1 MLHSLLK
8 SLGSVIVLS
17 FSGSNAS
24 WYLSRVSVDDL
35 RTEERWYFICERW
48 LAVEED
54 DGRVERILPVAS
66 EQELTHFQHLFVS
79 KTVRELGDG
88 HLWFSVVTRPA
99 TSPFTRV
106 QRVSCCLSLLCC
118 TMITNAMFY
127 NLGGEGEKSTII
139 QIGSYEFD
147 LRVFI
152 IGIQSSLIVFPV
164 NFAIVQIFRN
174 VRPKEVKRERDI
186 ETNEK
191 QEEHFADISRC
202 SSVETLQN
210 ASSEAQII
218 EKREETNSKKASSIK
233 QKKKKGLP
241 HGLVYVAWVLCF
253 LASVTSAA
261 FTVFYSL
268 QWGPEIAN
276 KWLIAFVT
284 SFFQSIL
291 IIQPLKV
298 VIAALLF
305 AIIIKKPMDAGD
317 ETSDKKELKTSPDDR
332 ETGDDIILD
341 YDENDERYR
350 LD

>member
-1 MLHSLLK
+1 M
-8 SLGSVIVLS
+8 
-17 FSGSNAS
+17 
-24 WYLSRVSVDDL
+24 DDL

-54 DGRVERILPVAS
+54 DGKVERILPVAS

-99 TSPFTRV
+99 NSPFTRV

-118 TMITNAMFY
+118 TMVTNAMFY
-127 NLGGEGEKSTII
+127 QIGGGGETTTMI

-147 LRVFI
+147 LRGFI
-152 IGIQSSLIVFPV
+152 IGIQASLIVFPV
-164 NFAIVQIFRN
+164 NFALVQIFRN
-174 VRPKEVKRERDI
+174 VRPKEVKRQRDI
-186 ETNEK
+186 ETTEK
-191 QEEHFADISRC
+191 QDEDFVDISRC
-202 SSVETLQN
+202 SSLEGIQN

-218 EKREETNSKKASSIK
+218 EKEPEDNRQKEPSTEK
-233 QKKKKGLP
+233 KKKKGLP
-241 HGLVYVAWVLCF
+241 HGFVYVAWVLCF
-253 LASVTSAA
+253 LASVTSAV

-268 QWGPEIAN
+268 SWGPEIAN

-298 VIAALLF
+298 VLAALLF
-305 AIIIKKPMDAGD
+305 AIIIKKPMDAAD
-317 ETSDKKELKTSPDDR
+317 DTSDKKELKASPDGQ
-332 ETGDDIILD
+332 ETGDDILLD

-350 LD
+350 